1 MKSLSVEKLVIGS
14 RGSPLALA
22 QTKLVAEA
30 LRTNFPEIKIKI
42 KIIKTTGDTVR
53 DRPLS
58 HLGGKGLFTREI
70 EEALLQSRIDIAVHS
85 AKDMETHLPAGL
97 TLAAVLPREDPR
109 DALLSAKAEPIS
121 NLPVGS
127 VLGTTSPRRR
137 AQILYSF
144 PNLKVVSI
152 RGNVETRIRKLRDGE
167 VDAILLAVAGLKRL
181 RLFSRNIKIL
191 EPEEMLPSA
200 AQGTIGIESREE
212 DGVVA
217 DLLASINHI

>member
-1 MKSLSVEKLVIGS
+1 MKSLSVGKLVIGS

-109 DALLSAKAEPIS
+109 DAPEWRR
-121 NLPVGS
+121 G
-127 VLGTTSPRRR
+127 LGANPQHLQVPAR
-137 AQILYSF
+137 
-144 PNLKVVSI
+144 
-152 RGNVETRIRKLRDGE
+152 
-167 VDAILLAVAGLKRL
+167 
-181 RLFSRNIKIL
+181 
-191 EPEEMLPSA
+191 
-200 AQGTIGIESREE
+200 
-212 DGVVA
+212 
-217 DLLASINHI
+217 

>member
-42 KIIKTTGDTVR
+42 KIIKISDTVR

-58 HLGGKGLFTREI
+58 LGGKICCREI

-191 EPEEMLPSA
+191 EP
-200 AQGTIGIESREE
+200 
-212 DGVVA
+212 
-217 DLLASINHI
+217 SICHRR